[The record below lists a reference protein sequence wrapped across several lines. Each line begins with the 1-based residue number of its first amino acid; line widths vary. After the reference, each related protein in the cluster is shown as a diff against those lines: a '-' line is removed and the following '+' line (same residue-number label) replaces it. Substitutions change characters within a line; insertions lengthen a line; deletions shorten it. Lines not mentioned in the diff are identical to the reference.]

1 MKNSIMAVL
10 FLGLMSSTIHGI
22 TFKSFTD
29 KAKKYG
35 GIGVASTKAALDKH
49 ERIKAKSKAKKEA
62 KASQEASANDSEEES
77 TSTEE

>member
-10 FLGLMSSTIHGI
+10 FLGLMSGTIHGI

-62 KASQEASANDSEEES
+62 KTTQEAAAADSDEET